1 MWNKVKTIDKR
12 KERKM
17 KMERIYT
24 VDYFNGNKIATEWF
38 DDLAKAEKF
47 AKKENHDQVVIHLL
61 RSKKSID
68 EAKHYVALTNYEF
81 DNK

>member
-1 MWNKVKTIDKR
+1 
-12 KERKM
+12 
-17 KMERIYT
+17 MEKFYT
-24 VDYFNGNKIATEWF
+24 SRYYNGYNRADTAWF
-38 DDLAKAEKF
+38 DDLEKAKEF